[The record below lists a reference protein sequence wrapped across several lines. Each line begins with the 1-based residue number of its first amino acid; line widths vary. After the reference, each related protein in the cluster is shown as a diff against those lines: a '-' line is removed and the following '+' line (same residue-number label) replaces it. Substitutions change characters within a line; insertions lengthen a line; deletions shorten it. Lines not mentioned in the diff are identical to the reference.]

1 MDLRHEL
8 LGVKEK
14 YGFIP
19 ISEIRK
25 LVTKEAVRSHL
36 KSNYE
41 EGSTWP
47 ESQISL
53 SLKLI
58 TILILIGEETCLEQF
73 LKQNISD
80 EIFPVAESKVPVF
93 QDTNKKHRFFVEQDI
108 VPPIFRPSEQL
119 CLPRTTTLPF
129 ISSQE
134 RIGSGSFGI
143 VKRVKIAN
151 GHIENFQV
159 CEAVHSTK

>member
-1 MDLRHEL
+1 MDLRHKL
-8 LGVKEK
+8 LGVKER
-14 YGFIP
+14 YGFIS

-25 LVTKEAVRSHL
+25 LVTEEAVRSHL
-36 KSNYE
+36 KSNYK

-47 ESQISL
+47 KSQFSL

-58 TILILIGEETCLEQF
+58 TILILIGEEACLEQF

-80 EIFPVAESKVPVF
+80 DIFPVAEIKVPVF
-93 QDTNKKHRFFVEQDI
+93 QDTNKKHRFFVEQDT
-108 VPPIFRPSEQL
+108 VPPIFRPYEQL
-119 CLPRTTTLPF
+119 YLSRTTTLPF
-129 ISSQE
+129 ISSKE

-143 VKRVKIAN
+143 VKRVTVAN

-159 CEAVHSTK
+159 CGAVHSTK